1 MPNTTAMG
9 PDSPYFN
16 FAQYLLD
23 CNAQRP
29 DKLAFVDDRGSLSF
43 GALAERIRAVAGAL
57 SGCGVHREERVLLL
71 MHDCNDW
78 PSSFLG
84 AMYAGMVPVAVNT
97 LLTADDYAYM
107 LQKSRAQVA
116 LVSHALLP
124 VLQQAMAQ
132 ASASG
137 GHEVRQIVVSAPN
150 EPLPAGV
157 LALDDFLAA
166 HTPLAACAAT
176 GADDPGF
183 WLFSSGSTGRP

>member
-1 MPNTTAMG
+1 MPNNTAMG

-57 SGCGVHREERVLLL
+57 RGCGVHREERVLLL

-78 PSSFLG
+78 PTTFLG
-84 AMYAGMVPVAVNT
+84 AMYAGIVPVAVNT
-97 LLTADDYAYM
+97 LLTAEDYAYM

-116 LVSHALLP
+116 LVSQALLP
-124 VLQQAMAQ
+124 VLQR
-132 ASASG
+132 G
-137 GHEVRQIVVSAPN
+137 QIWQLGDLSSH
-150 EPLPAGV
+150 
-157 LALDDFLAA
+157 LALYLLVKPASYSA
-166 HTPLAACAAT
+166 I
-176 GADDPGF
+176 
-183 WLFSSGSTGRP
+183 S